1 MVRPPSSRRSRPVVT
16 VARPLVCRGF
26 ESAFGV
32 GLQLAQSRLGRS
44 EQIAGWTFVAPALVL
59 LGIFMIYP
67 ILWSLWMSFQV
78 GKGMNFSFGG
88 FANIIRLTKDPIFI
102 RALVNT
108 CIFFIVQVPIMIV
121 LALVFANALNNP
133 TLRFRGVFRTAIFLP
148 CVTSLIAYS
157 TLFKS
162 MFATDGIV
170 NKSLMGLHIIGA
182 PFSWL
187 GDPIGAKTVIIIAI
201 TWRWTGYNMVFYLAA
216 LQNIDRSIYE
226 AARIDGV
233 PAWARFRYLTIP
245 MLKPVILFT
254 SVISTIG
261 TLQLFDEVY
270 NFTAG
275 SGGPSDSTLTLS
287 LYIYN
292 LTFKFMPSFGYS
304 ATVSWVIVLIV
315 AILSFLQFFIARERR
330 PTA

>member
-1 MVRPPSSRRSRPVVT
+1 M
-16 VARPLVCRGF
+16 AN
-26 ESAFGV
+26 AK
-32 GLQLAQSRLGRS
+32 LGRT
-44 EQIAGWTFVAPALVL
+44 EHITGWTFIAPALVL
-59 LGIFMIYP
+59 LGIFMLYP

-88 FANIIRLTKDPIFI
+88 FANIVRLTKDPIFI

-108 CIFFIVQVPIMIV
+108 LTFLVVQVPIMIV
-121 LALVFANALNNP
+121 LALLAAVALNDP
-133 TLRFRGVFRTAIFLP
+133 KLRFRSFFRTAIFLP

-170 NKSLMGLHIIGA
+170 NKMLMAVWIIEEPIHWLQD
-182 PFSWL
+182 PFW
-187 GDPIGAKTVIIIAI
+187 AKVLIIIAI

-216 LQNIDRSIYE
+216 LQNVDRSIYE
-226 AARIDGV
+226 AARIDG
-233 PAWARFRYLTIP
+233 ASGWHSFRYITVP

-254 SVISTIG
+254 TIVSTIG
-261 TLQLFDEVY
+261 TLQLFDEV
-270 NFTAG
+270 NNITV
-275 SGGPSDSTLTLS
+275 GGPSDSTLTLS

-304 ATVSWVIVLIV
+304 ATVSWVIVLLV
-315 AILSFLQFFIARERR
+315 AILSFLQFIVARDRSK
-330 PTA
+330 

>member
-1 MVRPPSSRRSRPVVT
+1 
-16 VARPLVCRGF
+16 VAQ
-26 ESAFGV
+26 A
-32 GLQLAQSRLGRS
+32 RLSRS
-44 EQIAGWTFVAPALVL
+44 EQITGWVFIAPALVL
-59 LGIFMIYP
+59 LGLFMIYP

-88 FANIIRLTKDPIFI
+88 VQNIVRLTKDPVFI

-108 CIFFIVQVPIMIV
+108 LTFLVIQVPIMIV
-121 LALVFANALNNP
+121 LALLAATALNDP
-133 TLRFRGVFRTAIFLP
+133 TLRFRGLFRTAIFLP

-170 NKSLMGLHIIGA
+170 NKMLMALWIIQEPIHWLQD
-182 PFSWL
+182 PFW
-187 GDPIGAKTVIIIAI
+187 AKVLIILAI

-216 LQNIDRSIYE
+216 LQNIDRSIFE
-226 AARIDGV
+226 AARIDGAS
-233 PAWARFRYLTIP
+233 AWDRFWHITVP

-254 SVISTIG
+254 TIISTIG
-261 TLQLFDEVY
+261 TLQLFDEV
-270 NFTAG
+270 NNITQ
-275 SGGPSDSTLTLS
+275 GGPSDSTLTLS

-304 ATVSWVIVLIV
+304 ATVSWVIVLLV
-315 AILSFLQFFIARERR
+315 AVLSFAQFIIARDKKG
-330 PTA
+330 AAS